1 MTFEII
7 VQIVLLGIAL
17 SMDAFA
23 VSVTDGLIYQDINKK
38 KTLFIALVF
47 GVMQGL
53 MPLIGYWLVELVEFI
68 INERAGASA
77 GNFMATVVAWA
88 AFVLLLFIGSKMIVE
103 GILSLKKPPEE
114 KKSRLFSYKE
124 VLFFGVA
131 TSIDALGSGVALHSG
146 LSNNTTIFIHVSIII
161 AITFVISFIGVVLG
175 GKIEK
180 LFKGKTEITSI
191 VGGCILVVLAIW
203 IVLSHY
209 LPI

>member
-1 MTFEII
+1 MTFETI

-38 KTLFIALVF
+38 KALFIALVF

-68 INERAGASA
+68 VNEGAGASA
-77 GNFMATVVAWA
+77 GNFMATVVTWT
-88 AFVLLLFIGSKMIVE
+88 AFVLLMFIGGKMIFE
-103 GILSLKKPPEE
+103 GIASLRKPAEE
-114 KKSRLFSYKE
+114 KKTRLFSIKE
-124 VLFFGVA
+124 VLFFGIA

-146 LSNNTTIFIHVSIII
+146 LSDNVTIFIHVSIII
-161 AITFVISFIGVVLG
+161 GITFIISFIGVVLG

-191 VGGCILVVLAIW
+191 IGGCILILLAIW
-203 IVLSHY
+203 IALSHY
-209 LPI
+209 IG